1 MKPKGFSS
9 KEIQQNFI
17 EESKAKLKPEQ
28 ARLSYARSRR
38 NLSDA
43 LDSGEL
49 ALFLQ
54 SLDAIGLWKVRLREK
69 RLCVYSTGS
78 TGRIPDDLQFLACVP
93 IFLN

>member
-1 MKPKGFSS
+1 MRKNDLTPKGFSS

-28 ARLSYARSRR
+28 ARLSHARSRR

-49 ALFLQ
+49 SLFLQ
-54 SLDAIGLWKVRLREK
+54 SLDAIGFVEGTPQRKEALR
-69 RLCVYSTGS
+69 
-78 TGRIPDDLQFLACVP
+78 
-93 IFLN
+93 IFNGKHGPHSR

>member
-1 MKPKGFSS
+1 MRKNDLTPKGFSS

-54 SLDAIGLWKVRLREK
+54 SLDAIGFVEGTPQRKEALRVFNGK
-69 RLCVYSTGS
+69 HGPRS
-78 TGRIPDDLQFLACVP
+78 R
-93 IFLN
+93 